1 MVSGESETFVS
12 RVRRVRARARRSHWT
27 SSGGCTV
34 RRLVPR
40 GRCGGGGRWE
50 STRYL
55 ARGAESDGARAQRAR
70 HRGHGAC
77 VSLDAL
83 RAMAPRPT
91 RLASWA
97 RERQRQI
104 PNEPFFVRTCFSSQ
118 ESLRTCACMSKCR
131 NRQDFARLP
140 LAEEIARIYSNDKPQ
155 RRAVIAPVIDTIRV
169 NRADWRMTHD
179 CPCSHV
185 VRFRPTPVAQPV
197 CPPRFNRDGRTA

>member
-12 RVRRVRARARRSHWT
+12 RVRRVGERRAET
-27 SSGGCTV
+27 KPLDVVSGGCTV

-40 GRCGGGGRWE
+40 RRCGGGGRRGPR
-50 STRYL
+50 RYL

-104 PNEPFFVRTCFSSQ
+104 PNEPFFQHVPGAFPAK
-118 ESLRTCACMSKCR
+118 EPAHVSKIAS
-131 NRQDFARLP
+131 DFARLP
-140 LAEEIARIYSNDKPQ
+140 LAEEIARIFIQ
-155 RRAVIAPVIDTIRV
+155 GQ
-169 NRADWRMTHD
+169 
-179 CPCSHV
+179 
-185 VRFRPTPVAQPV
+185 TPSTQQSS
-197 CPPRFNRDGRTA
+197 RQSST